1 MSDARLSV
9 VIPSH
14 DRKTILKKSLEAY
27 LQQTAS
33 DGILEILVVDDG
45 SADGTGDCVEE
56 IARTSPVQIRYFY
69 HANSGLAATR
79 NRGIR
84 EARGELILLSDDDV
98 IPSPVAVAEHL
109 AWHTKYPDSK
119 IGVVGSVP
127 YSPEVHPTPFQ
138 QWWGL
143 DGVRY
148 HPPCLFPGHG
158 VAFRLVQ
165 FCNTS
170 FKAGFLRSV
179 GAFDENFRTFGYED
193 NEFAYRLAKVGGK
206 VLFNPKALAYHY
218 KRVTFSDACRSV
230 QKSAASRRYLATTE
244 AGAELAEA
252 DERRANSRREQ
263 IKTFIARCAVPV
275 LSPLRPLLDS
285 QLPLP
290 GRLYG
295 AFYHYY
301 IELRSEPLRRT
312 PGFPVGEA
320 HSFSGSS
327 TPCPEELTERAR
339 EKETVIS
346 DTLGRCGGR

>member
-1 MSDARLSV
+1 MSEPNLSV
-9 VIPSH
+9 VIPTYN
-14 DRKTILKKSLEAY
+14 REPILKKALEAY
-27 LQQTAS
+27 CQQTARKE
-33 DGILEILVVDDG
+33 ILEVLAVDDG
-45 SADGTGDCVEE
+45 SVDGTGEMVAEMSK
-56 IARTSPVQIRYFY
+56 TSPVPIRYL
-69 HANSGLAATR
+69 HQGNSGQAAAR
-79 NRGIR
+79 NHGIR

-109 AWHTKYPDSK
+109 AWHMENPELKA
-119 IGVVGSVP
+119 GVVGSVP

-158 VAFRLVQ
+158 VAFQFMQ

-170 FKAGFLRSV
+170 LKARFLHDV
-179 GAFDENFRTFGYED
+179 GPFDENFRTFGYED
-193 NEFAYRLAKVGGK
+193 NEFAYRLAKAGGK
-206 VLFNPKALAYHY
+206 IYFNPAAVGYHY
-218 KRVTFSDACRSV
+218 KRVTFSDACRSM

-244 AGAELAEA
+244 AGIKLAEA
-252 DERRANSRREQ
+252 DEMRAKSRREQ
-263 IKTFIARCAVPV
+263 IKTILTRCVVPV

-301 IELRSEPLRRT
+301 VELRNEPLRR
-312 PGFPVGEA
+312 A
-320 HSFSGSS
+320 
-327 TPCPEELTERAR
+327 
-339 EKETVIS
+339 
-346 DTLGRCGGR
+346 